1 MLIHHQSFVYFG
13 WLVGWLVSWL
23 VDLELV
29 GGGIGWNWLGVEL
42 VAMVGRLVCLFVG
55 GLLVCFVVVCLLT
68 CLFVCLCVPVCVS
81 CLTDAKS
88 LFR

>member
-1 MLIHHQSFVYFG
+1 MRYLRYSRSRLGCLYITSLLFI
-13 WLVGWLVSWL
+13 
-23 VDLELV
+23 LV

>member
-1 MLIHHQSFVYFG
+1 M
-13 WLVGWLVSWL
+13 VGWL

-29 GGGIGWNWLGVEL
+29 RGGIGWNWLGVELVGWLEL